1 MRNLSEDR
9 RPAARPRRRRR
20 GFGLTWWGEAW
31 VTALEERARLD
42 PNRLP
47 RGRSYARGGTVGEL
61 TIGPGEVRAAVQGRR
76 VRPYQV
82 RVRVRVLDA
91 EEWNRVLDAIAAQIG
106 HAAALLD
113 GELLPEV
120 ANDVRSAG
128 TDLLPGPGELQPRCS
143 CPDWA
148 DPCKHAAAVCY
159 LVAGALDA
167 DPFSLLLLR
176 GRQRDE
182 VLAALRARRRS
193 AEANMAPASRSQP
206 APDRGV
212 DAREAY
218 QRSLAPL
225 PAPPLP
231 PQRPGQPAVLPVDPP
246 PDAGLRP
253 EDLLALA
260 ADAAARAFQLATGS
274 GDGGLSLDLEA
285 DLARRAAGLLGTGR
299 GIAALAVSAGMPSR
313 ELLRWA
319 ATWQQAGRGGLDA
332 LRTAWQPAA
341 ADLAEGRATLDQ
353 PAGHGPVRA
362 WRNRLTRGRLQLRLG
377 SDGQWYRFVR
387 SGSDWVLDGP
397 PAPEPGALVDVD
409 PGTGGRPRAPQGGCS
424 SRYDQE
430 ARRLVT
436 PPTGLRRDGGGVAAG
451 R

>member
-1 MRNLSEDR
+1 MRDTPREGR
-9 RPAARPRRRRR
+9 RPAAGPRRRRR

-31 VTALEERARLD
+31 VTALEQRAQLD

-61 TIGPGEVRAAVQGRR
+61 AIGPGEVRATVQGRR

-82 RVRVRVLDA
+82 RVRVRVLEA
-91 EEWNRVLDAIAAQIG
+91 GEWDRVLDAIAAQIG

-120 ANDVRSAG
+120 ADDVRSAG
-128 TDLLPGPGELQPRCS
+128 TDLLPGPGEVQPRCS

-176 GRQRDE
+176 GRRRDE

-193 AEANMAPASRSQP
+193 TEATLVPPDWSQP
-206 APDRGV
+206 AIDPGV

-225 PAPPLP
+225 PTPPLP

-246 PDAGLRP
+246 RDADLRP
-253 EDLLALA
+253 EDLAALA
-260 ADAAARAFQLATGS
+260 ADAAARALELATGC

-299 GIAALAVSAGMPSR
+299 GLAALAASVGMPSR

-319 ATWQQAGRGGLDA
+319 VTWQEAGRGGLDA
-332 LRTAWQPAA
+332 LRTTWQPTAT
-341 ADLAEGRATLDQ
+341 DLAEGRAALNR
-353 PAGHGPVRA
+353 PAGPGAVRP

-377 SDGQWYRFVR
+377 GDGLWYRFLR

-397 PAPEPGALVDVD
+397 PSPEPDALAD
-409 PGTGGRPRAPQGGCS
+409 
-424 SRYDQE
+424 
-430 ARRLVT
+430 
-436 PPTGLRRDGGGVAAG
+436 
-451 R
+451 

>member
-1 MRNLSEDR
+1 VRNLPQEDR

-31 VTALEERARLD
+31 VTALEQRARLD

-61 TIGPGEVRAAVQGRR
+61 AIGPGEVRAAVQGRR

-91 EEWNRVLDAIAAQIG
+91 EEWDRVLDAIAAQLG

-120 ANDVRSAG
+120 ADDVRRAG

-159 LVAGALDA
+159 LVAGALDT

-176 GRQRDE
+176 GRRRDE
-182 VLAALRARRRS
+182 VLAALRARRRP
-193 AEANMAPASRSQP
+193 AEATMAP
-206 APDRGV
+206 PDRSRPAADAGV

-218 QRSLAPL
+218 RRSLAPL

-246 PDAGLRP
+246 PGAGLRS
-253 EDLLALA
+253 EDLVALA

-299 GIAALAVSAGMPSR
+299 GLAALAASAGMPPR

-319 ATWQQAGRGGLDA
+319 VTWRQAGHGGLDA
-332 LRTAWQPAA
+332 LRTTWQPAA
-341 ADLAEGRATLDQ
+341 TDLAEGRAALDRR
-353 PAGHGPVRA
+353 AGQGAVRA

-377 SDGQWYRFVR
+377 GDGLWYRFVR

-397 PAPEPGALVDVD
+397 PSPEPDALVADA
-409 PGTGGRPRAPQGGCS
+409 PR
-424 SRYDQE
+424 
-430 ARRLVT
+430 
-436 PPTGLRRDGGGVAAG
+436 
-451 R
+451 

>member
-1 MRNLSEDR
+1 MRNQPREDR
-9 RPAARPRRRRR
+9 RSAAGPRRRR

-31 VTALEERARLD
+31 VTALEQRARLD

-61 TIGPGEVRAAVQGRR
+61 AIGPGEVRAAVQGRR

-91 EEWNRVLDAIAAQIG
+91 AEWDRVLDAIATQIG

-120 ANDVRSAG
+120 ADDVRGAG

-176 GRQRDE
+176 GRRREE
-182 VLAALRARRRS
+182 VLAALRARRGS
-193 AEANMAPASRSQP
+193 AGATAPP
-206 APDRGV
+206 AGPSPPAADPGV

-218 QRSLAPL
+218 RRALAPL

-231 PQRPGQPAVLPVDPP
+231 PQRPGQPAVLPVDPSP
-246 PDAGLRP
+246 GAGLRP
-253 EDLLALA
+253 EDLAALA

-299 GIAALAVSAGMPSR
+299 GLAELAASAGMPSR
-313 ELLRWA
+313 ELLGWA
-319 ATWQQAGRGGLDA
+319 VTWQRAGRGGLDA
-332 LRTAWQPAA
+332 LRTTWQPAA
-341 ADLAEGRATLDQ
+341 TDLVEGRAALDRLDGQ
-353 PAGHGPVRA
+353 DAVRA
-362 WRNRLTRGRLQLRLG
+362 WRNRLTCGGLQLRLG
-377 SDGQWYRFVR
+377 GDGQWYRFVR
-387 SGSDWVLDGP
+387 SGSAWTLDGP
-397 PAPEPGALVDVD
+397 AAPEPSALVDYD
-409 PGTGGRPRAPQGGCS
+409 TTG
-424 SRYDQE
+424 
-430 ARRLVT
+430 
-436 PPTGLRRDGGGVAAG
+436 
-451 R
+451 

>member
-1 MRNLSEDR
+1 MRSLPPTDR
-9 RPAARPRRRRR
+9 RPAAGARRRRR

-31 VTALEERARLD
+31 VTALEQRARLD

-61 TIGPGEVRAAVQGRR
+61 TIAPGEVRAAVQGRR

-82 RVRVRVLDA
+82 RVRVRVLEA
-91 EEWNRVLDAIAAQIG
+91 TEWDRVLDAIAAQIG

-120 ANDVRSAG
+120 ADDVRSAG

-176 GRQRDE
+176 GRRRDE

-193 AEANMAPASRSQP
+193 AKLTMAHPDQSEPAADP
-206 APDRGV
+206 GV
-212 DAREAY
+212 DARQAY
-218 QRSLAPL
+218 RRSLASL

-246 PDAGLRP
+246 PGAGLRP
-253 EDLLALA
+253 EELVALA

-274 GDGGLSLDLEA
+274 GDGGLSLDLDG

-299 GIAALAVSAGMPSR
+299 GLGTLAASAGMPSR

-332 LRTAWQPAA
+332 FRTTWQPAA
-341 ADLAEGRATLDQ
+341 TDLAEGRAALERG
-353 PAGHGPVRA
+353 AGQGAVRA
-362 WRNRLTRGRLQLRLG
+362 WRNRLTRDGLQLRLG
-377 SDGQWYRFVR
+377 GDGLWYRFVR
-387 SGSDWVLDGP
+387 SGGDWVLDGP
-397 PAPEPGALVDVD
+397 PSPEPDALLAKD
-409 PGTGGRPRAPQGGCS
+409 TPR
-424 SRYDQE
+424 
-430 ARRLVT
+430 
-436 PPTGLRRDGGGVAAG
+436 
-451 R
+451 

>member
-1 MRNLSEDR
+1 MSSLPPVDR
-9 RPAARPRRRRR
+9 RPAAGTRRRR

-31 VTALEERARLD
+31 VTALEQRARLD

-61 TIGPGEVRAAVQGRR
+61 TIAPGEVRAAVQGRR

-82 RVRVRVLDA
+82 RVRVRVLEA
-91 EEWNRVLDAIAAQIG
+91 EEWDRVLDAIAAQIG

-120 ANDVRSAG
+120 ADDVRGAG

-176 GRQRDE
+176 GRRRDE

-193 AEANMAPASRSQP
+193 VEAATVS
-206 APDRGV
+206 PDRSSPATDPGV

-218 QRSLAPL
+218 RRLLAPL
-225 PAPPLP
+225 PVPPLP
-231 PQRPGQPAVLPVDPP
+231 PQRPGQPSVLPVDPP
-246 PDAGLRP
+246 PGAGLRS
-253 EDLLALA
+253 EDLVALA

-274 GDGGLSLDLEA
+274 GDGGLSLDLDA
-285 DLARRAAGLLGTGR
+285 DLARRAAGLLGTG
-299 GIAALAVSAGMPSR
+299 GGLAALAASAGMPPR

-319 ATWQQAGRGGLDA
+319 VTWQQAGPGGLDA
-332 LRTAWQPAA
+332 LRTTWQPAA
-341 ADLAEGRATLDQ
+341 TDLTEGRAALDRH
-353 PAGHGPVRA
+353 AGQEAVRA
-362 WRNRLTRGRLQLRLG
+362 WRNRLTRGGLQLRLG
-377 SDGQWYRFVR
+377 GDGQWYRFVR
-387 SGSDWVLDGP
+387 SGGDWVLDGP
-397 PAPEPGALVDVD
+397 PSLDPDALVAED
-409 PGTGGRPRAPQGGCS
+409 A
-424 SRYDQE
+424 
-430 ARRLVT
+430 
-436 PPTGLRRDGGGVAAG
+436 LR
-451 R
+451 

>member
-1 MRNLSEDR
+1 MRNLPEDR

>member
-1 MRNLSEDR
+1 MSSLPPLDR
-9 RPAARPRRRRR
+9 RPAAGTRRRRP

-31 VTALEERARLD
+31 VTALEQRARLD

-61 TIGPGEVRAAVQGRR
+61 TIAPGEVRAAVQGRR

-82 RVRVRVLDA
+82 RVRVRVLEA
-91 EEWNRVLDAIAAQIG
+91 EEWDRVLDAIAAQIG

-120 ANDVRSAG
+120 ADDVRGAG

-176 GRQRDE
+176 GRRRDE

-193 AEANMAPASRSQP
+193 AEAATVP
-206 APDRGV
+206 PDQSPLAADPGV

-218 QRSLAPL
+218 QRPLAPL

-231 PQRPGQPAVLPVDPP
+231 PPRPGQPAVLPVDPSP
-246 PDAGLRP
+246 GAGLRP
-253 EDLLALA
+253 EGLAALA

-299 GIAALAVSAGMPSR
+299 GLAELAAAAGMPSR
-313 ELLRWA
+313 ELLGWA
-319 ATWQQAGRGGLDA
+319 VTWQRAGRGGLDA
-332 LRTAWQPAA
+332 LRTTWQPAA
-341 ADLAEGRATLDQ
+341 TDLVEGRAALDRL
-353 PAGHGPVRA
+353 AGQDAVRA
-362 WRNRLTRGRLQLRLG
+362 WRNRLTCGGLQLRLG
-377 SDGQWYRFVR
+377 GDGQWYRFVR
-387 SGSDWVLDGP
+387 SGSAWTLDGP
-397 PAPEPGALVDVD
+397 AAPEPSALVDND
-409 PGTGGRPRAPQGGCS
+409 TTG
-424 SRYDQE
+424 
-430 ARRLVT
+430 
-436 PPTGLRRDGGGVAAG
+436 
-451 R
+451 

>member
-1 MRNLSEDR
+1 MRNQPREDR
-9 RPAARPRRRRR
+9 RSAAGPRRRR

-31 VTALEERARLD
+31 VTALEQRARLD

-61 TIGPGEVRAAVQGRR
+61 AIGPGEVRAAVQGRR

-91 EEWNRVLDAIAAQIG
+91 AEWDRVLDAIATQIG

-120 ANDVRSAG
+120 ADDVRSAG

-176 GRQRDE
+176 GRRREE
-182 VLAALRARRRS
+182 VLAALRARRGS
-193 AEANMAPASRSQP
+193 AGATAPP
-206 APDRGV
+206 AGPSPPAADPGV
-212 DAREAY
+212 NAREAY
-218 QRSLAPL
+218 RRALAPL

-231 PQRPGQPAVLPVDPP
+231 PQRPGQPAVLPVDPSP
-246 PDAGLRP
+246 GAGLRP
-253 EDLLALA
+253 EDLAALA

-299 GIAALAVSAGMPSR
+299 GLAELAASAGMPSR
-313 ELLRWA
+313 ELLGWA
-319 ATWQQAGRGGLDA
+319 VTWQRAGRGGLDA
-332 LRTAWQPAA
+332 LRTTWQPAA
-341 ADLAEGRATLDQ
+341 TDLVEGRAALDRLDGQ
-353 PAGHGPVRA
+353 DAVRA
-362 WRNRLTRGRLQLRLG
+362 WRNRLTCGGLQLRLG
-377 SDGQWYRFVR
+377 GDGQWYRFVR
-387 SGSDWVLDGP
+387 SGSAWTLDGP
-397 PAPEPGALVDVD
+397 AAPEPSALVDYD
-409 PGTGGRPRAPQGGCS
+409 TTG
-424 SRYDQE
+424 
-430 ARRLVT
+430 
-436 PPTGLRRDGGGVAAG
+436 
-451 R
+451 

>member
-1 MRNLSEDR
+1 MSSLSQADR
-9 RPAARPRRRRR
+9 GRAAGTRRRR

-31 VTALEERARLD
+31 VTALEQRARLD

-61 TIGPGEVRAAVQGRR
+61 AIVPGEVRAAVQGRR

-82 RVRVRVLDA
+82 RVRVRVLEA
-91 EEWNRVLDAIAAQIG
+91 EEWDRVLDAIAAQIG

-113 GELLPEV
+113 GELLPQV
-120 ANDVRSAG
+120 ADDVRSAG

-176 GRQRDE
+176 GRRRGE
-182 VLAALRARRRS
+182 VLAGLRARRRS
-193 AEANMAPASRSQP
+193 VEATMA
-206 APDRGV
+206 APDRSRPATDPGIE
-212 DAREAY
+212 AGHAY
-218 QRSLAPL
+218 QRPLAPL

-231 PQRPGQPAVLPVDPP
+231 PQRPGQPSVLPVDPP
-246 PDAGLRP
+246 PGAGLRS
-253 EDLLALA
+253 EDLMTLA

-299 GIAALAVSAGMPSR
+299 GLASLAASTNMPSR

-319 ATWQQAGRGGLDA
+319 AAWQHAGRGGLDA
-332 LRTAWQPAA
+332 LRTTWQPAA
-341 ADLAEGRATLDQ
+341 TDLAEGRAALDRH
-353 PAGHGPVRA
+353 AGQGTMRA
-362 WRNRLTRGRLQLRLG
+362 WRNRLTCGGLQLRLG
-377 SDGQWYRFVR
+377 ADGLWYRFVR
-387 SGSDWVLDGP
+387 SGGDWVLDGP
-397 PAPEPGALVDVD
+397 PSPAPDMLLAEDG
-409 PGTGGRPRAPQGGCS
+409 PR
-424 SRYDQE
+424 
-430 ARRLVT
+430 
-436 PPTGLRRDGGGVAAG
+436 
-451 R
+451 

>member
-1 MRNLSEDR
+1 
-9 RPAARPRRRRR
+9 
-20 GFGLTWWGEAW
+20 
-31 VTALEERARLD
+31 VTALEQRARLD

-61 TIGPGEVRAAVQGRR
+61 AIGPGEVRTAVQGRR

-82 RVRVRVLDA
+82 RVRVRVLEA
-91 EEWNRVLDAIAAQIG
+91 EEWDRVLDAIAAQIG

-120 ANDVRSAG
+120 ADDVRGAG

-176 GRQRDE
+176 GRRRGE
-182 VLAALRARRRS
+182 VLAGLRARRRS
-193 AEANMAPASRSQP
+193 VEATVA
-206 APDRGV
+206 APDRPRPATDPGI
-212 DAREAY
+212 EANQAY
-218 QRSLAPL
+218 RRPLAPL

-231 PQRPGQPAVLPVDPP
+231 PQRPGRPSVLPVDPP
-246 PDAGLRP
+246 PGAGLRS
-253 EDLLALA
+253 EDLVALA
-260 ADAAARAFQLATGS
+260 ADAAARAFELATGS

-299 GIAALAVSAGMPSR
+299 GLAALAASAGMPSR

-319 ATWQQAGRGGLDA
+319 AAWQQAGRGGLDA
-332 LRTAWQPAA
+332 LRTTWQPAA
-341 ADLAEGRATLDQ
+341 AEVAEGRAALDRL
-353 PAGHGPVRA
+353 AGQGTVRA
-362 WRNRLTRGRLQLRLG
+362 WRNRLTRGGLQLRLG
-377 SDGQWYRFVR
+377 GEGQWYRFVR
-387 SGSDWVLDGP
+387 SGGDWVLDGP
-397 PAPEPGALVDVD
+397 PSPAPDMLLAEDA
-409 PGTGGRPRAPQGGCS
+409 PR
-424 SRYDQE
+424 
-430 ARRLVT
+430 
-436 PPTGLRRDGGGVAAG
+436 
-451 R
+451 

>member
-1 MRNLSEDR
+1 
-9 RPAARPRRRRR
+9 
-20 GFGLTWWGEAW
+20 
-31 VTALEERARLD
+31 
-42 PNRLP
+42 
-47 RGRSYARGGTVGEL
+47 
-61 TIGPGEVRAAVQGRR
+61 
-76 VRPYQV
+76 
-82 RVRVRVLDA
+82 VRVRVLNA
-91 EEWNRVLDAIAAQIG
+91 EEWDRVLDAIAAQIG

-120 ANDVRSAG
+120 ADDVRSAG

-176 GRQRDE
+176 GRRRDE

-193 AEANMAPASRSQP
+193 AEATTAP
-206 APDRGV
+206 PDRSEPATDPGV

-218 QRSLAPL
+218 QRPLAPL

-231 PQRPGQPAVLPVDPP
+231 PPRPGQPAVLPVDPP
-246 PDAGLRP
+246 PGAHLRP

-285 DLARRAAGLLGTGR
+285 DLARRAAGLLGAGH
-299 GIAALAVSAGMPSR
+299 GLAALAASAGMPPR
-313 ELLRWA
+313 ALLRWA
-319 ATWQQAGRGGLDA
+319 VTWQQAGRGGLDA
-332 LRTAWQPAA
+332 LRATWQPTA
-341 ADLAEGRATLDQ
+341 ADLAEGRAALDRS
-353 PAGHGPVRA
+353 AGQGAVRA

-377 SDGQWYRFVR
+377 SDGLWYRFAR
-387 SGSDWVLDGP
+387 SGGDWMLDGP
-397 PAPEPGALVDVD
+397 PTPEPDAPLV
-409 PGTGGRPRAPQGGCS
+409 
-424 SRYDQE
+424 E
-430 ARRLVT
+430 ADRQRSAT
-436 PPTGLRRDGGGVAAG
+436 M
-451 R
+451 

>member
-1 MRNLSEDR
+1 MRNQPREDR
-9 RPAARPRRRRR
+9 RSAAGPRRRR

-31 VTALEERARLD
+31 VTALEQRARLD

-61 TIGPGEVRAAVQGRR
+61 AIGPGEVRAAVQGRR

-91 EEWNRVLDAIAAQIG
+91 AEWDRVLDAIAAQIG

-120 ANDVRSAG
+120 ADDVRGAG

-176 GRQRDE
+176 GRRREE

-193 AEANMAPASRSQP
+193 AGATAPP
-206 APDRGV
+206 AGPSPPAADPGV

-218 QRSLAPL
+218 RRALAPL

-231 PQRPGQPAVLPVDPP
+231 PQRPGQPAVLPVDPSP
-246 PDAGLRP
+246 GAGLRP
-253 EDLLALA
+253 EGLAALA
-260 ADAAARAFQLATGS
+260 ADAAARGFQLATGS

-299 GIAALAVSAGMPSR
+299 GLAELAAAAGMPLR
-313 ELLRWA
+313 ELLGWA
-319 ATWQQAGRGGLDA
+319 VTWQRAGRGGLDA
-332 LRTAWQPAA
+332 LRTTWQPAA
-341 ADLAEGRATLDQ
+341 TDLVEGRAALDRL
-353 PAGHGPVRA
+353 AGQDAVRA
-362 WRNRLTRGRLQLRLG
+362 WRNRLTCGGLQLRLG
-377 SDGQWYRFVR
+377 GDGQWYRFVR
-387 SGSDWVLDGP
+387 SGSAWTLDGP
-397 PAPEPGALVDVD
+397 AAPEPSALVDYD
-409 PGTGGRPRAPQGGCS
+409 TTG
-424 SRYDQE
+424 
-430 ARRLVT
+430 
-436 PPTGLRRDGGGVAAG
+436 
-451 R
+451 

>member
-1 MRNLSEDR
+1 MRNQPREDR
-9 RPAARPRRRRR
+9 RSAAGPRRRR

-31 VTALEERARLD
+31 VIALEQRARLD

-61 TIGPGEVRAAVQGRR
+61 AIGPGEVRAAVQGRR

-91 EEWNRVLDAIAAQIG
+91 AEWDRVLDAIATQIG

-120 ANDVRSAG
+120 ADDVRGAG

-176 GRQRDE
+176 GRRREE
-182 VLAALRARRRS
+182 VLAALRARRGS
-193 AEANMAPASRSQP
+193 AGATAPP
-206 APDRGV
+206 AGPSPPAADPGV

-218 QRSLAPL
+218 RRALAPL

-231 PQRPGQPAVLPVDPP
+231 PQRPGQPAVLPVDPSP
-246 PDAGLRP
+246 GAGLRP
-253 EDLLALA
+253 EDLAALA

-299 GIAALAVSAGMPSR
+299 GLAELAASAGMPSR
-313 ELLRWA
+313 ELLGWA
-319 ATWQQAGRGGLDA
+319 VTWQRAGRGGLDA
-332 LRTAWQPAA
+332 LRTTWQPAA
-341 ADLAEGRATLDQ
+341 TDLVEGRAALDRLDGQ
-353 PAGHGPVRA
+353 DAVRA
-362 WRNRLTRGRLQLRLG
+362 WRNRLTCGGLQLRLG
-377 SDGQWYRFVR
+377 GDGQWYRFVR
-387 SGSDWVLDGP
+387 SGSAWTLDGP
-397 PAPEPGALVDVD
+397 AAPEPSALVDYD
-409 PGTGGRPRAPQGGCS
+409 TTG
-424 SRYDQE
+424 
-430 ARRLVT
+430 
-436 PPTGLRRDGGGVAAG
+436 
-451 R
+451 

>member
-1 MRNLSEDR
+1 MPREDR

-31 VTALEERARLD
+31 VTALEQRARLD

-61 TIGPGEVRAAVQGRR
+61 AIGPGEVRAAVQGSRA
-76 VRPYQV
+76 RPYQV

-91 EEWNRVLDAIAAQIG
+91 GEWDRVLDAIAAQIG

-120 ANDVRSAG
+120 ADDVRGAG

-159 LVAGALDA
+159 LVAAALDA

-176 GRQRDE
+176 GRRRDE

-193 AEANMAPASRSQP
+193 AEAAMA
-206 APDRGV
+206 APDRSRPATDPGV
-212 DAREAY
+212 DARDAY
-218 QRSLAPL
+218 RRPPAPP

-231 PQRPGQPAVLPVDPP
+231 P
-246 PDAGLRP
+246 LRP
-253 EDLLALA
+253 EDLVALA
-260 ADAAARAFQLATGS
+260 ADAAVRAFQLATGS

-285 DLARRAAGLLGTGR
+285 DLARRAAGFLGTGR
-299 GIAALAVSAGMPSR
+299 GLAALAASAGLPSR

-319 ATWQQAGRGGLDA
+319 VTWQQAGRGGLDA
-332 LRTAWQPAA
+332 LRTTWQPAA
-341 ADLAEGRATLDQ
+341 TDLAEGRAALERS
-353 PAGHGPVRA
+353 AGQGAARA
-362 WRNRLTRGRLQLRLG
+362 WRNRLTQGRLQLRLG
-377 SDGQWYRFVR
+377 ADGLWYRFVH
-387 SGSDWVLDGP
+387 SGRDWVLDGP
-397 PAPEPGALVDVD
+397 PSPEPDALVADA
-409 PGTGGRPRAPQGGCS
+409 PR
-424 SRYDQE
+424 
-430 ARRLVT
+430 
-436 PPTGLRRDGGGVAAG
+436 
-451 R
+451 

>member
-1 MRNLSEDR
+1 MRNQPREDR
-9 RPAARPRRRRR
+9 RSAAGPRRRR

-31 VTALEERARLD
+31 VTALEQRARLD

-61 TIGPGEVRAAVQGRR
+61 AIGPGEVRAAVQGRR

-91 EEWNRVLDAIAAQIG
+91 AEWDRVLDAIATQIG

-120 ANDVRSAG
+120 ADDVRGAG

-176 GRQRDE
+176 GRRREE
-182 VLAALRARRRS
+182 VLAALRARRGS
-193 AEANMAPASRSQP
+193 AGATAPP
-206 APDRGV
+206 AGPSPPAADPGV
-212 DAREAY
+212 NAREAY
-218 QRSLAPL
+218 RRALAPL

-231 PQRPGQPAVLPVDPP
+231 PQRPGQPAVLPVDPSP
-246 PDAGLRP
+246 GAGLRP
-253 EDLLALA
+253 EDLAALA

-299 GIAALAVSAGMPSR
+299 GLAELAASAGMPSR
-313 ELLRWA
+313 ELLGWA
-319 ATWQQAGRGGLDA
+319 VTWQRAGRGGLDA
-332 LRTAWQPAA
+332 LRTTWQPAA
-341 ADLAEGRATLDQ
+341 TDLVEGRAALDRLDGQ
-353 PAGHGPVRA
+353 DAVRA
-362 WRNRLTRGRLQLRLG
+362 WRNRLTCGGLQLRLG
-377 SDGQWYRFVR
+377 GDGQWYRFVR
-387 SGSDWVLDGP
+387 SGSAWTLDGP
-397 PAPEPGALVDVD
+397 AAPEPSALVDYD
-409 PGTGGRPRAPQGGCS
+409 MTG
-424 SRYDQE
+424 
-430 ARRLVT
+430 
-436 PPTGLRRDGGGVAAG
+436 
-451 R
+451 